1 MCNGITNNHIKGN
14 ALRIIQNHIM
24 AQEIGETVIQLLEN
38 GKRVTTGNIIDLIER
53 KSHALHGQEADEIRE
68 ILIFIR
74 KKSVL

>member
-1 MCNGITNNHIKGN
+1 
-14 ALRIIQNHIM
+14 M

-38 GKRVTTGNIIDLIER
+38 GKRVTTGNIIDLLER
-53 KSHALHGQEADEIRE
+53 KSHALHGQEADEIK